1 MKDNNG
7 FVNLLER
14 IAERSPIKAE
24 QGDYKE
30 KDGLIYCGKC
40 KTPKQVRIEIN
51 GVNMTPFCMCQC
63 EKEKY
68 EKEKAEDKARA
79 LREQIERNRRA
90 GFPEEQMQ
98 KWTFEKDDRANAK
111 ISDICQRYVENFPKM
126 KAKGKGLMFLGGFG
140 TGKTFLAACI
150 ANALLDEGYSVLMTN
165 FPRLVNTI
173 HGMREGK
180 QEYIDSLNK
189 YSLLIIDDLGVER
202 QSEYVAEIV
211 QNIVDSR
218 YRAGLPMVITTNLSP
233 KDFSET
239 QDIAKSRLYS
249 RISEMCLP
257 LIVKGVDRRKANA
270 ADSDRELAELLGL

>member
-1 MKDNNG
+1 MEKMNG
-7 FVNLLER
+7 FAAILHN
-14 IAERSPIKAE
+14 ISERSPIKFKE
-24 QGDYKE
+24 GDYKGP
-30 KDGLIYCGKC
+30 DGLCFCGKC
-40 KTPKQVRIEIN
+40 KTEKQVEIEVQ
-51 GVNMTPFCMCQC
+51 GVILKPYCLCKC
-63 EKEKY
+63 EAEKY
-68 EKEKAEDKARA
+68 EKEKAEEKAIA
-79 LREQIERNRRA
+79 LRQQIERNRRA
-90 GFPEEQMQ
+90 GFPEVQMQ

-150 ANALLDEGYSVLMTN
+150 ANALLDEGFSVLMTN
-165 FPRLVNTI
+165 FPRLINTI

-202 QSEYVAEIV
+202 QSDYVAEIV

>member
-7 FVNLLER
+7 FVNLLES
-14 IAERSPIKAE
+14 IAERSPIKE
-24 QGDYKE
+24 KEGDYKGP
-30 KDGLIYCGKC
+30 DGLIYCGSC
-40 KTPKQVRIEIN
+40 RTPKQVNFVVN
-51 GVNMTPFCMCQC
+51 GRKLTPFCMCKC
-63 EKEKY
+63 EAEKY
-68 EKEKAEDKARA
+68 EKEKAEEKARA

-90 GFPEEQMQ
+90 GFPEVQMQ
-98 KWTFEKDDRANAK
+98 TWTFEKDDRANAK

-150 ANALLDEGYSVLMTN
+150 ANALLDEGFSVLMTN
-165 FPRLVNTI
+165 FPRLINTI

-211 QNIVDSR
+211 QNIIDSR
-218 YRAGLPMVITTNLSP
+218 YRAGLPVVITTNLSP
-233 KDFSET
+233 RDFTET

-257 LIVKGVDRRKANA
+257 LIVNGVDRRKANA
-270 ADSDRELAELLGL
+270 ADSDKELAELLGL

>member
-1 MKDNNG
+1 MEKMNG
-7 FVNLLER
+7 FAELLQN
-14 IAERSPIKAE
+14 ISNRSPIKPE
-24 QGDYKE
+24 SGDYTGAN
-30 KDGLIYCGKC
+30 GLLYCGKC
-40 KTPKQVRIEIN
+40 KTAKQVEIDVN
-51 GVNMTPFCMCQC
+51 GMKLTPFCMCQC

-98 KWTFEKDDRANAK
+98 KWTFEKDDRANEK
-111 ISDICQRYVENFPKM
+111 ISDICKRYVENFPKM
-126 KAKGKGLMFLGGFG
+126 KSKGKGLMFLGGFG

-150 ANALLDEGYSVLMTN
+150 ANALLDEGFSVLMTN

-218 YRAGLPMVITTNLSP
+218 YRAGLPVVITTNLSP
-233 KDFSET
+233 KDFTET

-249 RISEMCLP
+249 RIAEMCLP

>member
-1 MKDNNG
+1 MQENNG
-7 FVNLLER
+7 FVNLLES

-24 QGDYKE
+24 EGDYKE

-51 GVNMTPFCMCQC
+51 GVNMTPFCMCKC
-63 EKEKY
+63 EQEKY
-68 EKEKAEDKARA
+68 EKEKAEEKARA
-79 LREQIERNRRA
+79 LKEQIERNRRA
-90 GFPEEQMQ
+90 GFSEEQMQ
-98 KWTFEKDDRANAK
+98 KWTFEKDDRANEK
-111 ISDICQRYVENFPKM
+111 ISDICKRYVENFPKM
-126 KAKGKGLMFLGGFG
+126 KSKGKGLMFLGGFG

-150 ANALLDEGYSVLMTN
+150 ANALLDEGFSVLMTN
-165 FPRLVNTI
+165 FPRLINTI

-211 QNIVDSR
+211 QNIIDSR
-218 YRAGLPMVITTNLSP
+218 YRAGLPVVITTNLSP
-233 KDFSET
+233 KDFTET

>member
-1 MKDNNG
+1 MQNKNG
-7 FVNLLER
+7 FIDLLEG
-14 IAERSPIKAE
+14 IAARSPIKE
-24 QGDYKE
+24 KEGDYKGP
-30 KDGLIYCGKC
+30 DGLIYCGCC
-40 KTPKQVRIEIN
+40 KTAKQVKVEIN
-51 GVNMTPFCMCQC
+51 GRKLTPFCMCEC

-90 GFPEEQMQ
+90 GFPEVQMQ
-98 KWTFEKDDRANAK
+98 TWTFEKDDRANAK

-165 FPRLVNTI
+165 FPRLINTI

-211 QNIVDSR
+211 QNIIDSR
-218 YRAGLPMVITTNLSP
+218 YRAGLPLIITSNLSP
-233 KDFSET
+233 KDFTET
-239 QDIAKSRLYS
+239 HDIAKSRLYS

-257 LIVKGVDRRKANA
+257 LVVNGVDRRKANSA
-270 ADSDRELAELLGL
+270 ARDSELAELLGI

>member
-1 MKDNNG
+1 MQKNNG
-7 FVNLLER
+7 FVELLEG
-14 IAERSPIKAE
+14 IAERSPIKPEA
-24 QGDYKE
+24 GDYTGAN
-30 KDGLIYCGKC
+30 GLLYCGKC
-40 KTPKQVRIEIN
+40 KTAKQVEIDVN
-51 GVNMTPFCMCQC
+51 GMKLTPYCMCRC
-63 EKEKY
+63 EQEKY
-68 EKEKAEDKARA
+68 EKEKAYEKAVA
-79 LREQIERNRRA
+79 LRQQIERNRRA
-90 GFPEEQMQ
+90 GFPEVQMQ
-98 KWTFEKDDRANAK
+98 QWTFEKDDRANAK
-111 ISDICQRYVENFPKM
+111 ISDICHRYVENFPKM

-150 ANALLDEGYSVLMTN
+150 ANALLDEGFSVLMTN

-211 QNIVDSR
+211 QNIIDSR
-218 YRAGLPMVITTNLSP
+218 YRAGLPVVITTNLSP
-233 KDFSET
+233 KDFTET

>member
-7 FVNLLER
+7 FVNLLES
-14 IAERSPIKAE
+14 IAERSPIKE
-24 QGDYKE
+24 KEGDYKGP
-30 KDGLIYCGKC
+30 DGLIYCGSC
-40 KTPKQVRIEIN
+40 RTPKQVNFEVN
-51 GVNMTPFCMCQC
+51 GRKLTPFCMCKC
-63 EKEKY
+63 EVEKY
-68 EKEKAEDKARA
+68 EKEKDEDKARA

-90 GFPEEQMQ
+90 GFPEVQMQ
-98 KWTFEKDDRANAK
+98 QWTFEKDDRANAK

-150 ANALLDEGYSVLMTN
+150 ANALLDEGFSVLMTS
-165 FPRLVNTI
+165 FPRLINTI
-173 HGMREGK
+173 QGMREGK

-202 QSEYVAEIV
+202 QSEYVAELV
-211 QNIVDSR
+211 QNIIDSR
-218 YRAGLPMVITTNLSP
+218 YRAGLPVVITTNLSP

-257 LIVKGVDRRKANA
+257 LIVNGVDRRKANA

>member
-1 MKDNNG
+1 MENMNG
-7 FVNLLER
+7 FAELLQN
-14 IAERSPIKAE
+14 ISDRSPIKPE
-24 QGDYKE
+24 SGDYTGAN
-30 KDGLIYCGKC
+30 GLLYCGKC

-51 GVNMTPFCMCQC
+51 GVNMTPFCMCKC
-63 EKEKY
+63 EVEKY

-90 GFPEEQMQ
+90 GFPEVQMQ
-98 KWTFEKDDRANAK
+98 QWTFEKDDRANAK

-150 ANALLDEGYSVLMTN
+150 ANALLDEGFSVLMTS
-165 FPRLVNTI
+165 FPRLINTI

-211 QNIVDSR
+211 QNIIDSR
-218 YRAGLPMVITTNLSP
+218 YRAGLPVVITTNLSP

-257 LIVKGVDRRKANA
+257 LIVNGVDRRKANA

>member
-1 MKDNNG
+1 M
-7 FVNLLER
+7 
-14 IAERSPIKAE
+14 
-24 QGDYKE
+24 
-30 KDGLIYCGKC
+30 
-40 KTPKQVRIEIN
+40 IN
-51 GVNMTPFCMCQC
+51 GKKLTPFCMCSC
-63 EKEKY
+63 EAEKY
-68 EKEKAEDKARA
+68 EKEKAEEKARA
-79 LREQIERNRRA
+79 LKEQIERNRRA
-90 GFPEEQMQ
+90 GFPEVQMQ
-98 KWTFEKDDRANAK
+98 QWTFEKDDRANAK

-150 ANALLDEGYSVLMTN
+150 ANALLDEGFSVLMTS
-165 FPRLVNTI
+165 FPRLINTI

-211 QNIVDSR
+211 QNIIDSR
-218 YRAGLPMVITTNLSP
+218 YRAGLPVVITTNLSP

-257 LIVKGVDRRKANA
+257 LIVNGVDRRKANA
-270 ADSDRELAELLGL
+270 ADSDKELAELLGL

>member
-1 MKDNNG
+1 MQSKNG
-7 FVNLLER
+7 FIDLLEG
-14 IAERSPIKAE
+14 IAARSPITEKE
-24 QGDYKE
+24 GDYKGP
-30 KDGLIYCGKC
+30 DGLIYCGC
-40 KTPKQVRIEIN
+40 CRTPKQVEVMIN
-51 GVNMTPFCMCQC
+51 GKKLTPFCMCSC
-63 EKEKY
+63 EAEKY
-68 EKEKAEDKARA
+68 EKEKAEEKARA
-79 LREQIERNRRA
+79 LKEQIERNRRA
-90 GFPEEQMQ
+90 GFPEVQMQ
-98 KWTFEKDDRANAK
+98 QWTFEKDDRANAK

-150 ANALLDEGYSVLMTN
+150 ANALLDEGFSVLMTS
-165 FPRLVNTI
+165 FPRLINTI

-211 QNIVDSR
+211 QNIIDSR
-218 YRAGLPMVITTNLSP
+218 YRAGLPVVITTNLSP

-257 LIVKGVDRRKANA
+257 LIVNGVDRRKANA
-270 ADSDRELAELLGL
+270 ADSDKELAELLGL

>member
-1 MKDNNG
+1 MQENNG
-7 FVNLLER
+7 FVNLLES

-24 QGDYKE
+24 EGDYKE

-51 GVNMTPFCMCQC
+51 GVNMTPFCMCKC
-63 EKEKY
+63 EQEKY
-68 EKEKAEDKARA
+68 EKEKAEEKARA
-79 LREQIERNRRA
+79 LKEQIERNRRA

-111 ISDICQRYVENFPKM
+111 ISDICHRYVENFPKM

-150 ANALLDEGYSVLMTN
+150 ANALLDEGFSVLMTN

-239 QDIAKSRLYS
+239 QDVAKSRLYS

-270 ADSDRELAELLGL
+270 ADSDKELAELLGL

>member
-1 MKDNNG
+1 MQENN
-7 FVNLLER
+7 FSKLLEG
-14 IAERSPIKAE
+14 IAARTPIQKNE
-24 QGDYKE
+24 GDYIGS
-30 KDGLIYCGKC
+30 DGLIYCGKC
-40 KTPKQVRIEIN
+40 NTPKQVRIEMK
-51 GVNMTPFCMCQC
+51 GVKLTPFCLCRC
-63 EKEKY
+63 ESEKY
-68 EKEKAEDKARA
+68 EKEKEAEKIQA
-79 LREQIERNRRA
+79 LKQQIERNRAA
-90 GFPEEQMQ
+90 GFPEVHMQ
-98 KWTFEKDDRANAK
+98 KWTFKKDDRANAK

-140 TGKTFLAACI
+140 TGKTFFAACI
-150 ANALLDEGYSVLMTN
+150 ANALLDEGFSVLMTN

-211 QNIVDSR
+211 QNIIDSR
-218 YRAGLPMVITTNLSP
+218 YRAGLPVVITTNLSP

>member
-1 MKDNNG
+1 MQENKG
-7 FVNLLER
+7 FIKLLEG
-14 IAERSPIKAE
+14 IAERSPIKE
-24 QGDYKE
+24 KEGDYTGPE
-30 KDGLIYCGKC
+30 GLIYCGKC
-40 KTPKQVRIEIN
+40 NTPKQAKIEIN
-51 GVNMTPFCMCQC
+51 GIKMTPFCMCKC
-63 EKEKY
+63 ETEKY
-68 EKEKAEDKARA
+68 EKEKAYEKAIA
-79 LREQIERNRRA
+79 LQQQIERNRRA

-98 KWTFEKDDRANAK
+98 QWTFEKDDRANAK

-126 KAKGKGLMFLGGFG
+126 KSKGKGLMFLGGFG

-150 ANALLDEGYSVLMTN
+150 ANALLDEGFSVLMTN

-173 HGMREGK
+173 SGMREGK

-211 QNIVDSR
+211 QTIVDSR
-218 YRAGLPMVITTNLSP
+218 YRAGLPMIITTNLSP
-233 KDFSET
+233 KDFTET

>member
-1 MKDNNG
+1 MEKMNG
-7 FVNLLER
+7 FAELLHS
-14 IAERSPIKAE
+14 ISERSPIKE
-24 QGDYKE
+24 MKGDYKGP
-30 KDGLIYCGKC
+30 DGLIYCGFC
-40 KTPKQVRIEIN
+40 RTPKQVKIEVN
-51 GVNMTPFCMCQC
+51 GVQMTPFCMCKC
-63 EKEKY
+63 EAEKY

-98 KWTFEKDDRANAK
+98 KWTFEKDDRANEK

-126 KAKGKGLMFLGGFG
+126 KSKGKGLMFLGGFG

-150 ANALLDEGYSVLMTN
+150 ANALLDEGFSVLMTN
-165 FPRLVNTI
+165 FPRLINTI
-173 HGMREGK
+173 YGMREGK

-270 ADSDRELAELLGL
+270 ADSDKELAELLGL

>member
-7 FVNLLER
+7 FVNLLES

-30 KDGLIYCGKC
+30 KDGLIYCGNC
-40 KTPKQVRIEIN
+40 KTPKQVRIELN
-51 GVNMTPFCMCQC
+51 GVTMTPFCMCQC

-90 GFPEEQMQ
+90 GFPEVQMQ
-98 KWTFEKDDRANAK
+98 KWTFEKDDRANEK

-150 ANALLDEGYSVLMTN
+150 ANALLDEGFSVLMTN
-165 FPRLVNTI
+165 FPRLINTI

-211 QNIVDSR
+211 LNIVDSR

>member
-7 FVNLLER
+7 FVNLLES
-14 IAERSPIKAE
+14 IAERSPIKE
-24 QGDYKE
+24 KEGDYKGP
-30 KDGLIYCGKC
+30 DGLIYCGSC
-40 KTPKQVRIEIN
+40 RTPKQVNFEVN
-51 GVNMTPFCMCQC
+51 GRKLTPFCMCKC
-63 EKEKY
+63 EAEKY
-68 EKEKAEDKARA
+68 EKEKAEEKARA

-90 GFPEEQMQ
+90 GFPEVQMQ
-98 KWTFEKDDRANAK
+98 NWTFEKDDRANAK

-150 ANALLDEGYSVLMTN
+150 ANALLDEGFSVLMTN
-165 FPRLVNTI
+165 FPRLINTI

-211 QNIVDSR
+211 QNIIDSR
-218 YRAGLPMVITTNLSP
+218 YRAGLPVVITTNLSQ
-233 KDFSET
+233 KDFTET

-257 LIVKGVDRRKANA
+257 LIVNGVDRRKANA

>member
-1 MKDNNG
+1 MQENNG
-7 FVNLLER
+7 FVNLLES

-24 QGDYKE
+24 EGDYKE

-51 GVNMTPFCMCQC
+51 GVNMTPFCMCKC
-63 EKEKY
+63 EQEKY
-68 EKEKAEDKARA
+68 EKEKAEEKARA
-79 LREQIERNRRA
+79 LKEQIERNRRA

-98 KWTFEKDDRANAK
+98 KWTFEKDDKANAK
-111 ISDICQRYVENFPKM
+111 ISDICHRYVENFPKM

-150 ANALLDEGYSVLMTN
+150 ANALLDEGFSVLMTN

-233 KDFSET
+233 KDFTET

-270 ADSDRELAELLGL
+270 ADSDKELAELLGL

>member
-1 MKDNNG
+1 MEKMNG
-7 FVNLLER
+7 FAAILQN
-14 IAERSPIKAE
+14 ISERSPIKFND
-24 QGDYKE
+24 GDYKGP
-30 KDGLIYCGKC
+30 DGLCYCGKC
-40 KTPKQVRIEIN
+40 KTAKQVEIEVQ
-51 GVNMTPFCMCQC
+51 GVILKPYCLCRC
-63 EKEKY
+63 EAEKY
-68 EKEKAEDKARA
+68 EKEKAEEKAIA
-79 LREQIERNRRA
+79 LRQQIERNRRA
-90 GFPEEQMQ
+90 GFPEVQMQ

-111 ISDICQRYVENFPKM
+111 ISDICQRYVENFPRM

-150 ANALLDEGYSVLMTN
+150 ANALLDEGFSVLMTN
-165 FPRLVNTI
+165 FPRLINTI

-218 YRAGLPMVITTNLSP
+218 YRAGLPVVITTNLSP
-233 KDFSET
+233 KDFTET

-270 ADSDRELAELLGL
+270 ADSDKELAELLGL

>member
-7 FVNLLER
+7 FVNLLES

-30 KDGLIYCGKC
+30 KDGLIYCGNC
-40 KTPKQVRIEIN
+40 KTPKQVRIELN
-51 GVNMTPFCMCQC
+51 GVTMTPFCMCQC

-98 KWTFEKDDRANAK
+98 KWTFEKDDRANEK
-111 ISDICQRYVENFPKM
+111 ISDICKRYVENFPKM

-150 ANALLDEGYSVLMTN
+150 ANALLDEGFSVLMTN

>member
-1 MKDNNG
+1 MITKNG
-7 FVNLLER
+7 FVDLLEG
-14 IAERSPIKAE
+14 IAERSPIKE
-24 QGDYKE
+24 KEGDYKGP
-30 KDGLIYCGKC
+30 DGLIYCGC
-40 KTPKQVRIEIN
+40 CRTPKQVEILVN
-51 GVNMTPFCMCQC
+51 GRKLTPFCMCKC
-63 EKEKY
+63 EAEKY
-68 EKEKAEDKARA
+68 EKEKAEEKARA

-98 KWTFEKDDRANAK
+98 KWTFEKDDRANEK
-111 ISDICQRYVENFPKM
+111 ISDICQRYVANFPRM
-126 KAKGKGLMFLGGFG
+126 EAKGKGLMFLGGFG
-140 TGKTFLAACI
+140 TGKTFFAACI
-150 ANALLDEGYSVLMTN
+150 ANALLDEGFSVLMTN

-211 QNIVDSR
+211 QNIIDSR
-218 YRAGLPMVITTNLSP
+218 YRAGLPVVITTNLSP
-233 KDFSET
+233 KDFTET

>member
-7 FVNLLER
+7 FVNLLES
-14 IAERSPIKAE
+14 IAERSPIKE
-24 QGDYKE
+24 KEGDYKGP
-30 KDGLIYCGKC
+30 DGLIYCGSC
-40 KTPKQVRIEIN
+40 RTPKQVNFEVN
-51 GVNMTPFCMCQC
+51 GRKLTPFCMCKC
-63 EKEKY
+63 EAEKY
-68 EKEKAEDKARA
+68 EKEKAEEKARA
-79 LREQIERNRRA
+79 LCEQIERNRRA
-90 GFPEEQMQ
+90 GFPEVQMQ
-98 KWTFEKDDRANAK
+98 TWTFEKDDRANAK

-150 ANALLDEGYSVLMTN
+150 ANALLDEGFSVLMTN
-165 FPRLVNTI
+165 FPRLINTI

-211 QNIVDSR
+211 QNIIDSR
-218 YRAGLPMVITTNLSP
+218 YRAGLPVVITTNLSP
-233 KDFSET
+233 NDFRET

-257 LIVKGVDRRKANA
+257 LIVNGVDRRKANA

>member
-1 MKDNNG
+1 
-7 FVNLLER
+7 LLES
-14 IAERSPIKAE
+14 IAERTSITAE
-24 QGDYKE
+24 KGDYKGN
-30 KDGLIYCGKC
+30 DNLIYCGKC
-40 KTPKQVRIEIN
+40 KTAKQVKIEVN
-51 GVNMTPFCMCQC
+51 GVKMTPFCMCKC
-63 EKEKY
+63 EAEKY
-68 EKEKAEDKARA
+68 EKEKEAEKAIA
-79 LREQIERNRRA
+79 LRQQIERNRAA
-90 GFPEEQMQ
+90 GFPEVQMQ

-126 KAKGKGLMFLGGFG
+126 KTKGKGLMFLGGFG

-150 ANALLDEGYSVLMTN
+150 ANALLDEGFTVLMTN
-165 FPRLVNTI
+165 FPRLINTI
-173 HGMREGK
+173 YGMREGK

-211 QNIVDSR
+211 QNIIDSR

-233 KDFSET
+233 KDFTET

-270 ADSDRELAELLGL
+270 ADSDKELTELLGL

>member
-1 MKDNNG
+1 MEKLTG
-7 FVNLLER
+7 FSAILQG
-14 IAERSPIKAE
+14 IAERTPIKPE
-24 QGDYKE
+24 HGDFTGQ
-30 KDGLIYCGKC
+30 DGLLYCGKC
-40 KTPKQVRIEIN
+40 RTPKQADVTVN
-51 GVNMTPFCMCQC
+51 GVRLTPYCMCKC
-63 EKEKY
+63 ASEKY
-68 EKEKAEDKARA
+68 EQEREAEKAIA
-79 LREQIERNRRA
+79 LRQQIERNRRA
-90 GFPEEQMQ
+90 GFPEVQMQ
-98 KWTFEKDDRANAK
+98 QWTFEKDDRANAK
-111 ISDICQRYVENFPKM
+111 ISDICKRYVENFPKM

-150 ANALLDEGYSVLMTN
+150 ANALLDESFSVLMTN
-165 FPRLVNTI
+165 FPRLINTI

-211 QNIVDSR
+211 QNIIDSR
-218 YRAGLPMVITTNLSP
+218 YRAGLPVVITTNLSP
-233 KDFSET
+233 KDFTET